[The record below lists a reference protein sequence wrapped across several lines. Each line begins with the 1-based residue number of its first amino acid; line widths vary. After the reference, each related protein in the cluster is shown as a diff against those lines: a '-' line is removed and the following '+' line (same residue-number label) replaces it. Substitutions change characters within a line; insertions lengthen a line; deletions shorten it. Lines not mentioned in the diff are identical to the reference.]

1 MRFRKH
7 KNLLSSFDS
16 ENGHGLGWYI
26 HDYLIHI
33 QIVERAQSHREQGS
47 LYMTKNNSLIEE
59 EI

>member
-16 ENGHGLGWYI
+16 EKGHGLGWYI

-33 QIVERAQSHREQGS
+33 QTVERAQSHREQGS
-47 LYMTKNNSLIEE
+47 LYI
-59 EI
+59 